1 MTPWFDSDCSK
12 AKRRTRAFEQRY
24 RRSRLDTDRLA
35 WITQAR
41 KKQLLFAS
49 KQSRFWERKI
59 SESKGDPKKL
69 WRNLSSLM
77 RKGKTKP
84 PTSDEL
90 TAERFL
96 EAFNEKLA
104 GVRSSTASAA
114 PPVFNKPP
122 CEFSCVE
129 FEPIDAISVQRL
141 LSKAACKSSELDPV
155 PTWVIQKYAVEL
167 SPFIS
172 ALFNA
177 SMRLGVFPASQKLAS
192 VTPVLKKA
200 SLDPLD
206 LSNYRPISN
215 LTFLSKL
222 LERAVYEQ
230 IIGYF
235 DSHHLLPETQSA
247 YRKNRSTE
255 TATIKVMS
263 DAYQAA
269 DAGLVTLLGLLDLSA
284 TFDTVDHQILLNR
297 LRHDYGITGRV
308 IEWIQ
313 SYLTGGT

>member
-1 MTPWFDSDCSK
+1 MSIHLQLLVDNNTQVDAWRLF
-12 AKRRTRAFEQRY
+12 RRQFQENVATVLVYRSLRAVFYCQSRYTVSCWERY
-24 RRSRLDTDRLA
+24 RRSRLETDRLA

-41 KKQLLFAS
+41 KKQQLLFAS
-49 KQSRFWERKI
+49 KQSLFWERKI

-69 WRNLSSLM
+69 WRNLSSLL

-84 PTSDEL
+84 PISDEL

-114 PPVFNKPP
+114 PPFFDGPP

-129 FEPIDAISVQRL
+129 FEPIDATKVQRL
-141 LSKAACKSSELDPV
+141 LSHAACKSCELDPV
-155 PTWVIQKYAVEL
+155 PIWVIQKYAIEL

-177 SMRLGVFPASQKLAS
+177 SMRHGVFPASQKLAS
-192 VTPVLKKA
+192 ITPVLKKA

-215 LTFLSKL
+215 LMLS
-222 LERAVYEQ
+222 Y
-230 IIGYF
+230 
-235 DSHHLLPETQSA
+235 SSA
-247 YRKNRSTE
+247 RST
-255 TATIKVMS
+255 S
-263 DAYQAA
+263 RSPD
-269 DAGLVTLLGLLDLSA
+269 TLIVLISYLKRNPRIGRI
-284 TFDTVDHQILLNR
+284 VQPR
-297 LRHDYGITGRV
+297 LRLSRSCPTHIKRLMLA
-308 IEWIQ
+308 
-313 SYLTGGT
+313 S